1 MLKRIR
7 AGLNDLGDS
16 IPKVIADSVEDRT
29 AALILR
35 SVVKSSRD
43 CNILISAF
51 CQDDRDNSEN
61 VREIRDRPTLR
72 ALDLLAPMQV

>member
-35 SVVKSSRD
+35 SVVKRSRD

-61 VREIRDRPTLR
+61 VREIRGRPTLR